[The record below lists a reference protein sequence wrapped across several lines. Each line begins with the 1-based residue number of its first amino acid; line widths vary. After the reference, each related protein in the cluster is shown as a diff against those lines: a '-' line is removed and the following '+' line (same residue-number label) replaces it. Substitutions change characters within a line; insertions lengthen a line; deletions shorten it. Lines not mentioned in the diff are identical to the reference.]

1 MKGEQVRNL
10 FKQTSVKVTG
20 AVLATAIALG
30 SIWAVNYQ
38 ATNVPELVSF
48 VDTEEVVTV
57 SEDEVPLANKQVTTS
72 TKTTKSTTKVKLDEA
87 ATSTYS
93 VKGKTTTS
101 TSTKTATTASSKTT
115 TKTTVKTSTTSK
127 YTEGSK
133 VCKQVTTEKTT
144 IKKTVVTTSASTS
157 SSSTTDTAAATS
169 TTASTTTATTIE
181 ALAPKVDSRVVT
193 AWNTLGFSFVLNSS
207 VSYSGLFDA
216 RSQTITLK
224 TADDTVYHELGHFVA
239 FVAGNVD
246 TSSSFVSVYNNEKDL
261 YTAYNKAYVTQ
272 DSAEYFAESFK
283 EYTLDPATLK
293 ASRPQTYAAIEAA
306 LDKLTTAQ
314 ITKIATVYASVWS

>member
-20 AVLATAIALG
+20 AVLAAAIAVG

-38 ATNVPELVSF
+38 STNVPELVSF
-48 VDTEEVVTV
+48 VDTEEVVNV
-57 SEDEVPLANKQVTTS
+57 SEEEVPLSNKQVTTS
-72 TKTTKSTTKVKLDEA
+72 TKTTKSTKKVKLDTA

-101 TSTKTATTASSKTT
+101 TSTKTSTTASSKTT
-115 TKTTVKTSTTSK
+115 TKTTVKTTVTNK

-144 IKKTVVTTSASTS
+144 IKKTVVTTSASTTS
-157 SSSTTDTAAATS
+157 ATTASSSTD
-169 TTASTTTATTIE
+169 TASTTSTTTAKTIE
-181 ALAPKVDSRVVT
+181 ALAPKVDSKVVT
-193 AWNTLGFSFVLNSS
+193 AWNTLGFSFVLDSS
-207 VSYSGLFDA
+207 VSYSGYFNA
-216 RSQTITLK
+216 MTQSITLK
-224 TADDTVYHELGHFVA
+224 SADDTVYHELGHFVA
-239 FVAGNVD
+239 FVAGGVD
-246 TSSSFVSVYNNEKDL
+246 TSSSFESVYNSEKDL
-261 YTAYNKAYVTQ
+261 YTAYNKSYVTQ
-272 DSAEYFAESFK
+272 DSSEYFAESFK

-306 LDKLTTAQ
+306 VAKLTTAQ
-314 ITKIATVYASVWS
+314 ITKIKTVYASVWS

>member
-10 FKQTSVKVTG
+10 FKKTSVKVTG

-30 SIWAVNYQ
+30 SIWAVNEQ

-57 SEDEVPLANKQVTTS
+57 SEEEVPLSDKQVTTS
-72 TKTTKSTTKVKLDEA
+72 TKTTKTTKKVKLSEA

-101 TSTKTATTASSKTT
+101 TSTKTSKTASSKTT
-115 TKTTVKTSTTSK
+115 TKTTVKTYTTSK

-133 VCKQVTTEKTT
+133 VCKQVTTTKTT

-157 SSSTTDTAAATS
+157 SSSTTDSAAT
-169 TTASTTTATTIE
+169 TSTTTATTID
-181 ALAPKVDSRVVT
+181 ALAPKVDSKVVT
-193 AWNTLGFSFVLNSS
+193 AWNTLGFSFVINSS

-216 RSQTITLK
+216 KSQTITLK

-239 FVAGNVD
+239 FVAGNID
-246 TSSSFVSVYNNEKDL
+246 TSSSFKAVYESEKDL
-261 YTAYNKAYVTQ
+261 YTSYNKSYVTQ
-272 DSAEYFAESFK
+272 DSSEYFAESFK
-283 EYTLDPATLK
+283 EYTLDPTTLK
-293 ASRPQTYAAIEAA
+293 AARPETYAAIEAA
-306 LDKLTTAQ
+306 VEKLTTSQ
-314 ITKIATVYASVWS
+314 ITKIKTVYASVWG

>member
-20 AVLATAIALG
+20 AVLAAAIALG

-57 SEDEVPLANKQVTTS
+57 SEDEVPLSNKQVTTS
-72 TKTTKSTTKVKLDEA
+72 TKTTKSTVKVKLSTA

-101 TSTKTATTASSKTT
+101 TSTKTSTTASSKTT

-133 VCKQVTTEKTT
+133 ICKQVTTEKTT
-144 IKKTVVTTSASTS
+144 IKKTVVTSSSTTS
-157 SSSTTDTAAATS
+157 SASTTDTASATS
-169 TTASTTTATTIE
+169 TAATTTATTIE
-181 ALAPKVDSRVVT
+181 ALAPKVDSKVVS

-224 TADDTVYHELGHFVA
+224 SADNTVYHELGHFVA

-246 TSSSFVSVYNNEKDL
+246 TSSSFVSVYNSEKDL
-261 YTAYNKAYVTQ
+261 YTAYNKSYVTQ

-306 LDKLTTAQ
+306 VAKLTTSQ
-314 ITKIATVYASVWS
+314 ITKINTVYSSVWNS